1 MIIVTGAKG
10 QLGSDVCKRLKK
22 ENRSFI
28 GIDKDELDITDKKAV
43 EDFFEKIKAEALIH
57 CAAYVAVDK
66 AEDEKELCMKVNAEG
81 TKNLAESCHK
91 HKIKMLYVSTDYV
104 FSGEGEEEFEPDAK
118 KAPLNTYGLS
128 KLRGEEAVSE
138 ILDRYFIVRTSWVF
152 GEKNTNF
159 IATMLK
165 LSLTRDE
172 ISVVN
177 DQIGS
182 PTYSKDLAALLC
194 QMIKSEKYGIY
205 HGTNEGFCSWYEL
218 AEKTFLVAGKAVNV
232 KPVTSDAFP
241 TKATRPKNSRLS
253 KGCLDKN
260 GFTRLPS
267 WENAVER
274 YLNNIDQ

>member
-10 QLGSDVCKRLKK
+10 QLGSDVCEVLK
-22 ENRSFI
+22 NRNTPFVGI
-28 GIDKDELDITDKKAV
+28 GRNELDITDKTAV
-43 EDFFEKIKAEALIH
+43 EGFFEKVKADCLIH

-66 AEDEKELCMKVNAEG
+66 AEDEKELCMKVNEEG
-81 TKNLAESCHK
+81 TKNLAECCSRHN
-91 HKIKMLYVSTDYV
+91 IKMLYVSTDYV
-104 FSGEGEEEFEPDAK
+104 FPGDGEEEFEPDAK

-128 KLRGEEAVSE
+128 KLRGEEAVKE
-138 ILDRYFIVRTSWVF
+138 FLDRYFIVRTSWVF

-165 LSLTRDE
+165 LSQTRE
-172 ISVVN
+172 QLNVVN

-182 PTYSKDLAALLC
+182 PTYSKDLALLLC
-194 QMIKSEKYGIY
+194 EMIKSEKYGIY

-218 AEKTFLVAGKAVNV
+218 AKKTFLVAGKTVKVN
-232 KPVTSDAFP
+232 PVTSDAFP

-253 KGCLDKN
+253 KNCLDEN
-260 GFTRLPS
+260 GFARLPH

-274 YLNNIDQ
+274 YLDNIL

>member
-10 QLGSDVCKRLKK
+10 QLGSDVCDLLKK
-22 ENRSFI
+22 QGLPFI
-28 GIDKDELDITDKKAV
+28 GIDKQELDITDKSAV
-43 EDFFEKIKAEALIH
+43 EDFFNKNKADALIH

-66 AEDEKELCMKVNAEG
+66 AEDEKELCFLINEEG
-81 TKNLAESCHK
+81 TRNLALSCK
-91 HKIKMLYVSTDYV
+91 EHKIKMLYVSTDYV

-274 YLNNIDQ
+274 YLYNIL